1 MKILLVHNRKDTSQN
16 LLNWNNVS
24 QSQKDL
30 ETLNFFVIINDIRDL
45 TFYLKGIAAKF
56 GK

>member
-56 GK
+56 CK